1 MTFKNLM
8 KQYYEDLKNLTMN
21 WFNILAL
28 VIIIFILSNIVTPLI
43 SVPVDLLGDAYF
55 LKRREE
61 NR

>member
-8 KQYYEDLKNLTMN
+8 KQPYEDLKNLTMN

-43 SVPVDLLGDAYF
+43 GVPVDLLGGAYF
-55 LKRREE
+55 LKRC
-61 NR
+61 